1 MNNKSSGLGCG
12 LFFLLA
18 IVIYVF
24 QFITANPILWIVV
37 LLVVVGV
44 IVGVRASKRQKRSDI
59 MTAFLATADKLDA
72 LAADQAGPK
81 DITLTLRKDERAL
94 FAMYNAPLV
103 EYASSGS
110 TYSGTNL
117 GVSVPLF
124 GSVRGNIGG
133 SQGSFTKNPEELT
146 IVDTGLVVFTTQRIV
161 FTGAKLVRDWEFSR
175 ILNLDIGENGSSVR
189 IAVSGNGR
197 TSGFQSGPLEF
208 GVGLPAGYAHT
219 WFDEGEE
226 AARAWLRRTAKNMRE
241 AVETFKQQTEKSGP
255 VRPLDLDHSVQPKQ
269 VEPVTE
275 PDPDDPASSKM

>member
-24 QFITANPILWIVV
+24 QFITENPILWIVV
-37 LLVVVGV
+37 LLVVVGL
-44 IVGVRASKRQKRSDI
+44 IFGVRASKRHKRDDI
-59 MTAFLATADKLDA
+59 MAAFLATADKLDA
-72 LAADQAGPK
+72 LAADQDGPQG
-81 DITLTLRKDERAL
+81 ITLTLRKGERAL
-94 FAMYNAPLV
+94 FAMHNAPLV
-103 EYASSGS
+103 EYTSSGS

-124 GSVRGNIGG
+124 GSVRGNVGG

-146 IVDTGLVVFTTQRIV
+146 IVDNGLVVFTTQRIV
-161 FTGAKLVRDWEFSR
+161 FTGAKLVRDWEFSK

-189 IAVSGNGR
+189 LAVSGNGR

-219 WFDEGEE
+219 WFDEGEV
-226 AARAWLRRTAKNMRE
+226 AARAWLRRTAKSMRE
-241 AVETFKQQTEKSGP
+241 AVEALKQTEKNTGP
-255 VRPLDLDHSVQPKQ
+255 VRPMDLDHTVQPKQ
-269 VEPVTE
+269 VEHS
-275 PDPDDPASSKM
+275 PDSDKDDPASSK